1 MVRESQGRSRLSE
14 VERLSGLLAERL
26 SIIGVFGILA
36 IALMIVAD
44 VLLRWLAN
52 APIRGMNEVVDILL
66 AVAIAG
72 VFPAG
77 VARRV
82 HLSIDLL
89 ADRMPRA
96 VAHWLVVIGDL
107 VLLLLLLVFAWS
119 MASYAGDLGARN
131 AQTAYLGLP
140 QAPTAWCVGVL
151 FAVSA
156 VMQVIGLCARVAE
169 VQRGPSRLS
178 PAGILGVFTAAI
190 AFALLCYWMFS
201 ALAAHRQGAWLTLL
215 IFIMLWVL
223 AFILIPLGPIMALLG
238 MLGTGLVIGGAQ
250 SITMAAGEIAG
261 FLSNPNV
268 ATLPLFLLMGSFAA
282 VAGVAEDLYRLAQAL
297 LGRLNGGLAHATIG
311 GCAGFGAVTGSSL
324 ATSATIGRAVVPEM
338 RARGYSPALITGCIA
353 AGGTLGTLVPPGSGP
368 LVVFALLT
376 EASIGQLFIASVGP
390 AILITAL
397 YLLTITCFVHWV
409 PGSAPKGARPRSG
422 ELLGAI
428 RGSGAVL
435 LLFLAVMGGLFMG
448 VFTATESAAVGAC
461 GAFLVALFRG
471 KLRREAF
478 WGVMAET
485 TQTTAMI
492 YALIFGALMFS
503 FFVGLS
509 GVVETAT
516 KYVGELGW
524 NRLAVIALLLAL
536 YVLLGTFMDSFTVM
550 IITVPVVT
558 PLILGMG
565 YDLVWWGV
573 IMLIVVEA
581 GNISPPFG
589 LNMFILKTLMPEVPM
604 ATVFRG
610 VMPFFLAALAGLI
623 LCVLFP
629 PIVMRLVELMPK

>member
-1 MVRESQGRSRLSE
+1 MEAAQGGGRLAA
-14 VERLSGLLAERL
+14 VERLCGLACERL
-26 SIIGVFGILA
+26 SFIGVFGVLA
-36 IALMIVAD
+36 IALMICTD
-44 VLLRWLAN
+44 VVLRWLFS
-52 APIRGMNEVVDILL
+52 APIRGMNEVIDIML

-77 VARRV
+77 IHRRV

-89 ADRMPRA
+89 ADKLRPRA
-96 VAHWLVVIGDL
+96 TAWLTVLGDVVLL
-107 VLLLLLLVFAWS
+107 VLLCVYAWS
-119 MASYAGDLGARN
+119 MASYAGDLGARH
-131 AQTAYLGLP
+131 AQTPYLGIP
-140 QAPTAWCVGVL
+140 QAPTAWCVSVL
-151 FAVSA
+151 LWISA
-156 VMQVIGLCARVAE
+156 GMQVVMLASRFTE
-169 VQRGPSRLS
+169 VQRGPQRLD
-178 PAGILGVFTAAI
+178 PAGLASLIVAI
-190 AFALLCYWMFS
+190 AVLLSLSGWLFQ
-201 ALAAHRQGAWLTLL
+201 ALAAHRESAWLTLI
-215 IFIMLWVL
+215 IFTLLWVL

-238 MLGTGLVIGGAQ
+238 LLGTGLLIGGEQ
-250 SITMAAGEIAG
+250 SLSMAASEISG
-261 FLSNPNV
+261 FLANPNV

-297 LGRLNGGLAHATIG
+297 LGRLKGGLAHATIG

-338 RARGYSPALITGCIA
+338 LARGYSPPLITGCVA

-390 AILITAL
+390 AIVITLL
-397 YLLTITCFVHWV
+397 YMLAITLYVHYS
-409 PGSAPKGARPRSG
+409 PGSAPEGMPPRKG
-422 ELLGAI
+422 ELLSAI

-435 LLFLAVMGGLFMG
+435 ALFLLVMGGLYMG
-448 VFTATESAAVGAC
+448 VFTATESAAVGAV
-461 GAFLVALFRG
+461 GAFLVALARG
-471 KLRREAF
+471 KLKRDAF

-492 YALIFGALMFS
+492 YVLIFGALMFS

-509 GVVETAT
+509 GVVEVAT
-516 KYVGELGW
+516 QYVASLAW
-524 NRLAVIALLLAL
+524 PKLAVIFVLLVL

-565 YDLVWWGV
+565 YSLVWWGV

-589 LNMFILKTLMPEVPM
+589 LNMFILKTLMPNVSM
-604 ATVFRG
+604 TTVFRG
-610 VMPFFLAALAGLI
+610 VIPFFIAALVGLAI
-623 LCVLFP
+623 CVLYP
-629 PIVMRLVELMPK
+629 PVVLWLVQSMPK